1 MTREE
6 LITRIEETRRKLN
19 QSIDQ
24 REKYE
29 VIYRHSVELDGLI
42 EQYIVSGF
50 YNERDMECFFLKKSL
65 PFPNQ
70 CTRIEL
76 QVVESGL
83 KW

>member
-19 QSIDQ
+19 QSIEQ

-29 VIYRHSVELDGLI
+29 VIYRQSVELDGLI

-50 YNERDMECFFLKKSL
+50 
-65 PFPNQ
+65 
-70 CTRIEL
+70 
-76 QVVESGL
+76 
-83 KW
+83 

>member
-6 LITRIEETRRKLN
+6 LITRIGETRRKLN

-50 YNERDMECFFLKKSL
+50 
-65 PFPNQ
+65 
-70 CTRIEL
+70 
-76 QVVESGL
+76 
-83 KW
+83 

>member
-29 VIYRHSVELDGLI
+29 VIYMHSVELDGLI

-50 YNERDMECFFLKKSL
+50 
-65 PFPNQ
+65 
-70 CTRIEL
+70 
-76 QVVESGL
+76 
-83 KW
+83 